1 MSGKITGQAAKGDSV
16 DRFDRARAIAEAVL
30 YEGYVL
36 YPYRASSA
44 KNQLRWQFG
53 VLVPRTF
60 SETDGS
66 ERSSVCTEC
75 LVRPEGSAVLRVRA
89 RCLQVQHR
97 FVEASDGLGG
107 FVPVDQLE
115 VDGTR
120 YVTWDEAINR
130 VVDLPQR
137 RLERLAQRGYV
148 ANFGWSG
155 GTEPELLRRADGA
168 VAGRLVRHWEPVQ
181 GRVIVTA
188 AAAAAAA
195 AAATATAAAAA
206 APAAEGDGPLVKV
219 TVTIENTTTWAGTS
233 VRRES
238 VMGQSLVAVHTMLA
252 VDKGRF
258 VSLLGPPADA
268 RDAARSCQNDGA
280 FPVLIGDD
288 DIVLSSPIILYDHP
302 EVAPES
308 PGDLYDGT
316 EIDEILALR
325 VLTLTDEERSE
336 ARGTD
341 PRAAAIIDR
350 VEGFAPE
357 TWDRL
362 HGAVRSLGTSRS
374 VSTASTVEEAPPAVP
389 WWGPEAD
396 ALFDP
401 WETSV
406 VIAGTT
412 VSKGSRVRLHPSH
425 RADAQDLF
433 LDSLTATVAGIFTDV
448 DGAEHVAVSVDDAAS
463 EELSW
468 QGRYLFFYPDEVEPL
483 SRQDA
488 PG

>member
-1 MSGKITGQAAKGDSV
+1 VIAQSTGHMGQMGKPDSV

-53 VLVPRTF
+53 VLVPRAF
-60 SETDGS
+60 SEADGS
-66 ERSSVCTEC
+66 ERWSLRTEC
-75 LVRPEGSAVLRVRA
+75 LVRPEAAGVLRVRA
-89 RCLQVQHR
+89 RCLHVQHR
-97 FVEASDGLGG
+97 FVEASDGMGG
-107 FVPVDQLE
+107 FVGVDQLE
-115 VDGTR
+115 VDGRR
-120 YVTWDEAINR
+120 YVGWDEAIDR
-130 VVDLPQR
+130 VVDLPEQEI
-137 RLERLAQRGYV
+137 ERLRQRGYET
-148 ANFGWSG
+148 AFGWSG
-155 GTEPELLRRADGA
+155 GTEIELISRADGA
-168 VAGRLVRHWEPVQ
+168 AAGRLVRRREPVE
-181 GRVIVTA
+181 GRAIV
-188 AAAAAAA
+188 
-195 AAATATAAAAA
+195 AATEAG
-206 APAAEGDGPLVKV
+206 GDDLVKV
-219 TVTIENTTTWAGTS
+219 TVTIENTTAWGGTS
-233 VRRES
+233 MRREI
-238 VMGQSLVAVHTMLA
+238 VMDRSLVAVHTMLG

-258 VSLLGPPADA
+258 VSLLDPPECA
-268 RDAARSCQNDGA
+268 RGAARNCHNDGA

-288 DIVLSSPIILYDHP
+288 DIMLSSPIVLYDHP

-341 PRAAAIIDR
+341 PRAASIIDR
-350 VEGFAPE
+350 VDGFAPE
-357 TWDRL
+357 IWDRL
-362 HGAVRSLGTSRS
+362 HGAVRSLDMAQSQDIVGPPR
-374 VSTASTVEEAPPAVP
+374 TVPPVGEAPLTVP

-396 ALFDP
+396 VSFDP

-406 VIAGTT
+406 VIAGTK
-412 VSKGSRVRLHPSH
+412 VSKGARVRLHPSH

-463 EELSW
+463 EELNW

-483 SRQDA
+483 
-488 PG
+488 PGLEATG

>member
-1 MSGKITGQAAKGDSV
+1 VSGKIAGQAGKWGSV

-53 VLVPRTF
+53 VLVPWAF
-60 SETDGS
+60 SESDSS
-66 ERSSVCTEC
+66 ERSAVCTEC
-75 LVRPEGSAVLRVRA
+75 LVRPEVEAVLRVRA
-89 RCLQVQHR
+89 RFLQVQHR
-97 FVEASDGLGG
+97 FVEASDGLGE
-107 FVPVDQLE
+107 FARVDQLE

-120 YVTWDEAINR
+120 YVTWDEAIDR
-130 VVDLPQR
+130 VVDLPPR

-148 ANFGWSG
+148 ATFGWSG
-155 GTEPELLRRADGA
+155 GTEAEPLRRADG
-168 VAGRLVRHWEPVQ
+168 VIGGRLVRRSEPVQ

-188 AAAAAAA
+188 N
-195 AAATATAAAAA
+195 
-206 APAAEGDGPLVKV
+206 EVDGDGPLVKV
-219 TVTIENTTTWAGTS
+219 TVTVENTTAWAGTNA
-233 VRRES
+233 RRES
-238 VMGQSLVAVHTMLA
+238 VMDRSLVAVHTMLA

-258 VSLLGPPADA
+258 VSLLDPPAGA
-268 RDAARSCQNDGA
+268 RDAAGSCQNDGA
-280 FPVLIGDD
+280 FPVLVGDD
-288 DIVLSSPIILYDHP
+288 DIILSSPIILYDHP

-325 VLTLTDEERSE
+325 VLTLTEEERSE

-350 VEGFAPE
+350 VDGFAPE

-362 HGAVRSLGTSRS
+362 HGAVRSSDMARPLGTGP
-374 VSTASTVEEAPPAVP
+374 AGAEAPLAVP

-396 ALFDP
+396 ASFDP
-401 WETSV
+401 WESSL
-406 VIAGTT
+406 VIAGTK

-448 DGAEHVAVSVDDAAS
+448 DGAEHVAVSIDDAGS

-488 PG
+488 SG

>member
-1 MSGKITGQAAKGDSV
+1 VSGQITGHTGNCDSV
-16 DRFDRARAIAEAVL
+16 DRFDRARAIAEAIL

-53 VLVPRTF
+53 VLVPRAF
-60 SETDGS
+60 SESDGS

-75 LVRPEGSAVLRVRA
+75 LVRPEAAAVLRVRA

-97 FVEASDGLGG
+97 FVEASDGPGA
-107 FVPVDQLE
+107 FVRVDQLE
-115 VDGTR
+115 VDGKR
-120 YVTWDEAINR
+120 YVTWDEAIDR
-130 VVDLPQR
+130 VVDLPPR
-137 RLERLAQRGYV
+137 RLERLSQRGYV
-148 ANFGWSG
+148 ATFGWVG
-155 GTEPELLRRADGA
+155 ATERELLRRADGTI
-168 VAGRLVRHWEPVQ
+168 AGRLVRRSEPLR

-188 AAAAAAA
+188 
-195 AAATATAAAAA
+195 T
-206 APAAEGDGPLVKV
+206 EVDCDGPLVKV

-233 VRRES
+233 SRRES

-252 VDKGRF
+252 VDHGRF
-258 VSLLGPPADA
+258 VSLLDPPAGA
-268 RDAARSCQNDGA
+268 RDAAGSCQNDGA
-280 FPVLIGDD
+280 FPVLVGDD

-341 PRAAAIIDR
+341 ARAAAIIDR
-350 VEGFAPE
+350 VDGFAPE

-362 HGAVRSLGTSRS
+362 HGAVRSPDMARPLGT
-374 VSTASTVEEAPPAVP
+374 VPPVEEAPLTVP
-389 WWGPEAD
+389 WWDPVAD
-396 ALFDP
+396 ASFDP

-406 VIAGTT
+406 VIAGTK

-448 DGAEHVAVSVDDAAS
+448 DGAEHVAVSVEDAAN

-468 QGRYLFFYPDEVEPL
+468 QGRFLFFYPDEVEPL
-483 SRQDA
+483 PRQDA

>member
-1 MSGKITGQAAKGDSV
+1 VSGQMKSRADKHDSA
-16 DRFDRARAIAEAVL
+16 DRFDSARAIAEAVL

-53 VLVPRTF
+53 VLVPWAF

-66 ERSSVCTEC
+66 ERSSLRTEC
-75 LVRPEGSAVLRVRA
+75 LVRPEVATMLRVRA

-107 FVPVDQLE
+107 FVRVDQLE

-120 YVTWDEAINR
+120 YVTWDEAVDR

-137 RLERLAQRGYV
+137 PLERLGQRGYV
-148 ANFGWSG
+148 ATFGWSG

-168 VAGRLVRHWEPVQ
+168 VVGQLVRHWEPVQ
-181 GRVIVTA
+181 GRVVVTA
-188 AAAAAAA
+188 TEAN
-195 AAATATAAAAA
+195 
-206 APAAEGDGPLVKV
+206 GDGPLVKV

-233 VRRES
+233 ARRES
-238 VMGQSLVAVHTMLA
+238 VMDRSLVAVHTMLA

-258 VSLLGPPADA
+258 VSLLDPPAGA
-268 RDAARSCQNDGA
+268 RDAVGSCENDGA
-280 FPVLIGDD
+280 FPVLVGDD
-288 DIVLSSPIILYDHP
+288 DIMLSSPIILYDHP

-325 VLTLTDEERSE
+325 VLTLTDEERCE

-350 VEGFAPE
+350 VDSFAPE
-357 TWDRL
+357 IWDRL
-362 HGAVRSLGTSRS
+362 HGAVRSLGT
-374 VSTASTVEEAPPAVP
+374 VAPVEEPPLTVP
-389 WWGPEAD
+389 WWDPVAD
-396 ALFDP
+396 ASFDP
-401 WETSV
+401 WETTV
-406 VIAGTT
+406 VIAGSK

-425 RADAQDLF
+425 RSDAQDLF

-463 EELSW
+463 DELNW

-483 SRQDA
+483 SEQDA
-488 PG
+488 AG

>member
-1 MSGKITGQAAKGDSV
+1 VSGKITGQAGKWGSV
-16 DRFDRARAIAEAVL
+16 DRFDGARAIAEAVL

-53 VLVPRTF
+53 VLVPRAF
-60 SETDGS
+60 SESDSS
-66 ERSSVCTEC
+66 ERSAVCTEC
-75 LVRPEGSAVLRVRA
+75 LVRPEAEAVLRVRA
-89 RCLQVQHR
+89 RFLQVQHR
-97 FVEASDGLGG
+97 FVEASDGLGE
-107 FVPVDQLE
+107 FARVDQLE

-120 YVTWDEAINR
+120 YVTWDEAIDR
-130 VVDLPQR
+130 VVDLPPR

-148 ANFGWSG
+148 ATFGWSG
-155 GTEPELLRRADGA
+155 GTEAEPLRRADG
-168 VAGRLVRHWEPVQ
+168 VIGGRLVRRSEPVQ

-188 AAAAAAA
+188 N
-195 AAATATAAAAA
+195 
-206 APAAEGDGPLVKV
+206 EVDGDGPLVKV
-219 TVTIENTTTWAGTS
+219 TVTVENTTAWAGTNA
-233 VRRES
+233 RRES
-238 VMGQSLVAVHTMLA
+238 VMDRSLVAVHTMLA

-258 VSLLGPPADA
+258 VSLLDPPADA
-268 RDAARSCQNDGA
+268 RDAAGSCQNDGA
-280 FPVLIGDD
+280 FPVLVGDD
-288 DIVLSSPIILYDHP
+288 DIILSSPIILYDHP

-325 VLTLTDEERSE
+325 VLTLTEEERSE

-350 VEGFAPE
+350 VDGFAPE

-362 HGAVRSLGTSRS
+362 HGAVRSSDMARPLGTGP
-374 VSTASTVEEAPPAVP
+374 AGAEAPLAVP

-396 ALFDP
+396 ASFDP
-401 WETSV
+401 WESSL
-406 VIAGTT
+406 VIAGTK

-448 DGAEHVAVSVDDAAS
+448 DGAEHVAVSIDDAGS

-488 PG
+488 SG